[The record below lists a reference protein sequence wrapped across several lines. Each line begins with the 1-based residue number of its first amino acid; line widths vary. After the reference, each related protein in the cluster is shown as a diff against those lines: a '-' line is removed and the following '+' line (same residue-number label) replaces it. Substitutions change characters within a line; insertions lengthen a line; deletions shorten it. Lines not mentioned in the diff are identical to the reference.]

1 MKTLRYLCLL
11 LLAVAAVAAP
21 RKLQTTYPKSP
32 LNLTVLGDSHTLNYS
47 YDVRQTEFYGDVLAG
62 LIQDETSRPIRCVN
76 YGISGDTSYVTTTG
90 GTWTTASPGMVNR
103 LGVITNKTS
112 VPALV
117 VLYLSSNDYTCIS
130 GGGAFPDYPGVTT
143 ANVSTNVT
151 RVGANAIID
160 GLIGMGVTRIV
171 VCGYHPLNWASGG
184 DVNTPGVDFIATPS
198 LASDPGAV
206 FGKSSRWAN
215 YVAVTEWQAAN
226 PSIAT
231 QVLWCDLFAG
241 FKTIMEA
248 EHASEIGTD
257 TYYHVGTGNTH
268 LNTVGEALLARVV
281 FEAIQTS
288 RPAWL
293 TAIAAQ

>member
-1 MKTLRYLCLL
+1 MKRLILFLLCS
-11 LLAVAAVAAP
+11 VAAVAAP
-21 RKLQTTYPKSP
+21 RKLPSTYTKAP

-62 LIQDETSRPIRCVN
+62 LIQNETSRPIRCFN

-90 GTWTTASPGMVNR
+90 GSWTTASPGMVNR
-103 LGVITNKTS
+103 LSVITNKTS
-112 VPALV
+112 VPSLV
-117 VLYLSSNDYTCIS
+117 VLYLSSNDYTCIA
-130 GGGAFPDYPGVTT
+130 GGGAFPAFPGVTT

-151 RVGANAIID
+151 RVGAKAIID

-184 DVNTPGVDFIATPS
+184 DVDTPGVDFIATPS

-248 EHASEIGTD
+248 EQAAQIGTD

-281 FEAIQTS
+281 FEAIETS

-293 TAIAAQ
+293 TTLAAQ